1 MTNTVSGEQ
10 DGDSR
15 YPQQRLKELFAP
27 AIRAMRNRLGDELY
41 GVLIHG
47 SATWNPVGADDYDP
61 IFVLRRP
68 NVAGVRAIRESMAAV
83 DWDRHVEMQVVCASQ
98 LAMQGDH
105 FSLKANGPM
114 FLYRLR
120 KALVL
125 YGDNPYRHVADPS
138 REAFARSLVAEVQ
151 RNLWFARHAAGHG
164 ASGVTTGEIYQV
176 TKKMWWSIK
185 NLLMWD
191 GADKSDSAGDLAAA
205 AAAYPQLFDR
215 STWSW
220 LHSCLAKRG
229 FERELFHP
237 LDDAERTVF
246 IDECLN
252 VHEAVYARILELAE
266 REFGLTY
273 LVPEG

>member
-1 MTNTVSGEQ
+1 
-10 DGDSR
+10 
-15 YPQQRLKELFAP
+15 
-27 AIRAMRNRLGDELY
+27 MRSRLGAELY

-47 SATWNPVGADDYDP
+47 SAIWNPVGADDYDP

-68 NVAGVRAIRESMAAV
+68 SVAGVRAIRESLAAV
-83 DWDRHVEMQVVCASQ
+83 DWDRHIEVQIVCASQ
-98 LAMQGDH
+98 LPLQSDH

-120 KALVL
+120 RALVL
-125 YGDNPYRHVADPS
+125 YGDNPYRHVPDPS

-164 ASGVTTGEIYQV
+164 AAGVTTDEIYQV

-191 GADKSDSAGDLAAA
+191 GADEPDTAGDLAAMA
-205 AAAYPQLFDR
+205 AAHPDLLDR
-215 STWSW
+215 QAWSW
-220 LHSCLAKRG
+220 LRSCLAKRG
-229 FERELFHP
+229 YERELFQRLNDP
-237 LDDAERTVF
+237 GRTDF
-246 IDECLN
+246 IDDCLT
-252 VHEAVYARILELAE
+252 VHEAVYGRMLKLAE

-273 LVPEG
+273 LVPGE